1 MASLGHVAVIVAQ
14 DGANTG
20 TPVEALLAMGPT
32 VVMLTQEPGET
43 LSRLSQ
49 RVRARVQMMLNDGFR
64 VHSATFIA
72 KNGFT
77 LGDVLPTAEMLRSL
91 VTPMVAAG
99 HGRVFL
105 QSDARV
111 ARSGYALAA
120 LADAIQDQ
128 VRGTGVEIIKGAP
141 RVTAPSMPPAQPTV
155 AAVPALAA
163 I

>member
-43 LSRLSQ
+43 LSKLSQ
-49 RVRARVQMMLNDGFR
+49 RVRARVQILLNDGFR

-72 KNGFT
+72 KNGFG
-77 LGDVLPTAEMLRSL
+77 LRDVLPTAEMLRSL

-105 QSDARV
+105 QSDARD

-141 RVTAPSMPPAQPTV
+141 RVGSPQHAPQASLATPV
-155 AAVPALAA
+155 AVAL
-163 I
+163 

>member
-1 MASLGHVAVIVAQ
+1 MAALGHVAVIVAQ

-43 LSRLSQ
+43 HSKLSQ
-49 RVRARVQMMLNDGFR
+49 RVRARDQMMMNDGFR

-72 KNGFT
+72 KNGFD
-77 LGDVLPTAEMLRSL
+77 LRDVLPTAEMLRSL

-105 QSDARV
+105 QSDARD

-141 RVTAPSMPPAQPTV
+141 RVAAPQQHAPQAPLATPS
-155 AAVPALAA
+155 LAA
-163 I
+163 IL